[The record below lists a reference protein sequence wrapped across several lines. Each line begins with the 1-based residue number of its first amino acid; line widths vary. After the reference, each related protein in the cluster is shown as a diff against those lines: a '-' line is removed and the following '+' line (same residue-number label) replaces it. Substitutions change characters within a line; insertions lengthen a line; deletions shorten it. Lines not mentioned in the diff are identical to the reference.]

1 MNPFDELIKCRDDFL
16 YFVDK
21 YVQIVHPKLGLIP
34 FKVYDYQIRLKK
46 AYDENQFVIFKKFRQ
61 GGFTTFTAIWALWE
75 AMFHTDRKILF
86 ISKTDREA
94 VHIGRVIKKAM
105 DYLPDWLKPKLSQ
118 ENDHT
123 KIFSF
128 TESSISFLSI
138 EATRSRSATHLIID
152 EAAFIRNMDEH
163 WKALFP
169 VIATSGK
176 VFALSTPN
184 GIGGWF
190 QETYHGALDKKNN
203 FNVIEFDY
211 WEHPDYNDPEWV
223 KQMKVNLGERGFRQ
237 EVLGEFL
244 AGDCEVKCRAA
255 DKIASDL
262 IYFMC
267 AKNLSEEDVKL
278 LYSAVK
284 KLRTLRD

>member
-46 AYDENQFVIFKKFRQ
+46 SYDENRFVIFKKFRQ
-61 GGFTTFTAIWALWE
+61 GGFTTFTAIWSLWE

-86 ISKTDREA
+86 VAKTDREA
-94 VHIGRVIKKAM
+94 IHIGKIIKKAI
-105 DYLPDWLKPKLSQ
+105 DFLPDWLQPKLSQ

-123 KIFSF
+123 KTFAF
-128 TESSISFLSI
+128 TESTISFLSI
-138 EATRSRSATHLIID
+138 VACRSRSATHLIID
-152 EAAFIRNMDEH
+152 EVAFIGNMSEH
-163 WKALFP
+163 WQSLKCCVADN
-169 VIATSGK
+169 GK

-184 GIGGWF
+184 GLGNWF
-190 QETYHGALDKKNN
+190 QEVYHSALDGKND
-203 FNVIEFDY
+203 FKVVEFDY

-223 KQMKVNLGERGFRQ
+223 KQMKAILGERGFRQ

-244 AGDCEVKCRAA
+244 ASDSDVKCRAA
-255 DKIASDL
+255 EKIASDL
-262 IYFMC
+262 IYFMA

-278 LYSAVK
+278 LYAAVK